1 MNRKPRKDSKLYNLP
16 ADQRARVDKWLFDKG
31 MTYQQVADGCRKLFG
46 LKISTSS
53 VGRYF
58 GTESRRRVAEKG
70 KTSNTEPRTSNF
82 ELPQTASPEER
93 WQELLARM
101 TRRALDLATYL
112 TLEWDD
118 EASRELLT
126 ITKVL
131 ISARRERTDG
141 LMAQLARDKFE
152 LWAAREVYRYYVKS
166 LKGDSLQGQRKE
178 KTFNNQHST
187 FNVQSRSAR
196 ERNERFR
203 EEIQQRVDLAMASEK
218 IREEYKRKCYNGSWA
233 LDANGN
239 LQQPTFNTQPPNE
252 RPSR

>member
-1 MNRKPRKDSKLYNLP
+1 MNRKPRKVSKLHGLP
-16 ADQRARVDKWLFDKG
+16 PDQGARVDKWLFDKG

-46 LKISTSS
+46 LTISQSS

-58 GTESRRRVAEKG
+58 STESRRKMAERAEH
-70 KTSNTEPRTSNF
+70 KTNRTH
-82 ELPQTASPEER
+82 TTDAAARMASSERQATHEER

-118 EASRELLT
+118 EASKEMLR

-141 LMAQLARDKFE
+141 ILAQLAREKFE
-152 LWAAREVYRYYVKS
+152 LWAAKEVYRYYVK
-166 LKGDSLQGQRKE
+166 
-178 KTFNNQHST
+178 TFKPKKKKPSNIELRTVEPRIGSK
-187 FNVQSRSAR
+187 AW

-203 EEIQQRVDLAMASEK
+203 EEIEQAVEQARASEA
-218 IREEYKRKCYNGSWA
+218 IREEYKRKHFDGTWHS
-233 LDANGN
+233 
-239 LQQPTFNTQPPNE
+239 E
-252 RPSR
+252 EIRR

>member
-31 MTYQQVADGCRKLFG
+31 MTYRQVADGCRKLFG

-58 GTESRRRVAEKG
+58 GAESSRRMGEKTKTFNSQHSTLNAQLRKPASAE
-70 KTSNTEPRTSNF
+70 
-82 ELPQTASPEER
+82 AR

-118 EASRELLT
+118 EASREMLQ

-152 LWAAREVYRYYVKS
+152 LWAAKEVYKYYVTT

-196 ERNERFR
+196 ARNERFR

-218 IREEYKRKCYNGSWA
+218 IREEYKRKYFDGTWKLEAKENIQ
-233 LDANGN
+233 L
-239 LQQPTFNTQPPNE
+239 
-252 RPSR
+252 